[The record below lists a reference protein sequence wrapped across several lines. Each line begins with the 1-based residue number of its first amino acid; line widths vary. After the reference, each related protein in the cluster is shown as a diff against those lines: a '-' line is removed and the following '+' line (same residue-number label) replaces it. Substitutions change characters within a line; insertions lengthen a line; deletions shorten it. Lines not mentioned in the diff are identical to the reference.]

1 MSLYFNNAFSKRPLQ
16 DVIQSML
23 PFMNDEYENPLTES
37 EGAERAR
44 AALDFARKQVAAL
57 IQAKSSEIF
66 FVSSGTEANNWAL
79 KGLAQAWAG
88 KKDHIVISAV
98 EHFSVYQTAQFLN
111 RHGFKV
117 TIVPVDGEGLF
128 NVDDV
133 ANAILPSTFAVS
145 IQSASD
151 EVGVIQN
158 IQALSNLKHRFAEV
172 AFHTDAIQFL
182 CYEDFNL
189 QLMPFDLV
197 SISSNAI
204 YGPSGVAALFVREDT
219 RITPLIHGGMQ
230 EGGMRPG
237 LQSIANIV
245 GFGKA
250 AGVNKTSKQ
259 KWKQQLSGIQNQFF
273 RCFDEL
279 EVPITGSRKSRLCD
293 NIHILVDVDGEALLS
308 LLLAEDVRAS
318 TGSTCYEYAQKESH
332 VLKALGIDR
341 DAARGA
347 ILFTAGIDVSAQDV
361 DQVCGML
368 RRNIDHLRKLKPA

>member
-23 PFMNDEYENPLTES
+23 PFLNDEYENPLTES

-44 AALDFARKQVAAL
+44 AALDLARTEIANL

-98 EHFSVYQTAQFLN
+98 EHFSVYQTAQFLK
-111 RHGFKV
+111 RHGCKV
-117 TIVPVDGEGLF
+117 TIVPVDNEGIV
-128 NVDDV
+128 NADDV

-158 IQALSNLKHRFAEV
+158 IQALSNLKQRFPGV
-172 AFHTDAIQFL
+172 IFHTDAIQFL
-182 CYEDFNL
+182 CYEDFNV

-204 YGPSGVAALFVREDT
+204 YGPSGVAALFVRDGT
-219 RITPLIHGGMQ
+219 RIIPLIHGGMQ

-237 LQSIANIV
+237 SQSIANIV

-250 AGVNKTSKQ
+250 AGINKTSKQ
-259 KWKQQLSGIQNQFF
+259 KWKQQLSGLQNQFF

-279 EVPITGSRKSRLCD
+279 EVPISGSRKSRLCD
-293 NIHILVDVDGEALLS
+293 NVHVSVDVDGEALLS
-308 LLLAEDVRAS
+308 LLLAEGVRAS

-332 VLKALGIDR
+332 VLKAMGIDA

-347 ILFTAGIDVSAQDV
+347 ILFTAGIDVSAKDV
-361 DQVCGML
+361 DQVCGIL
-368 RRNIDHLRKLKPA
+368 RTNIDHLRKLKPA